1 MKNKFLYMMMTMG
14 LFIFASCEVEDPF
27 KTIVSENSIKING
40 SINNRTIFG
49 GFGAA
54 GVGGKIP
61 SFNVVVEGDASDVT
75 ITNRYRLEG
84 GTVDFTHV
92 VGTYPVV
99 DGVAAIPDIALTE
112 LREAI
117 DPFITG
123 TANDGS
129 NVFLIDA
136 GGERR
141 VLPVSFAATFISVND
156 DIYTPYISASIT
168 SGIPSFEI
176 RVTNNLAA
184 VTIVNRYTLPGP
196 GTGAGGV
203 AVTKDQTITFAPALV
218 VDGVTGRVTV
228 PGVALASL
236 RQGTDPVIT
245 SLSDSGT
252 NYIRI
257 TAGGVTKQYT
267 IIWE

>member
-1 MKNKFLYMMMTMG
+1 MKNKFLYIMMTMG
-14 LFIFASCEVEDPF
+14 LLLFASCEVEDPF
-27 KTIVSENSIKING
+27 KTIVSDNSILING
-40 SINNRTIFG
+40 SINNRTIQG

-61 SFNVVVEGDASDVT
+61 SFEVHVGGGATSVT

-84 GTVDFTHV
+84 GSTDLFHV
-92 VGTYPVV
+92 VGTYTVTA
-99 DGVAAIPDIALTE
+99 GVAAIPDIALSE
-112 LREAI
+112 LREGA
-117 DPFITG
+117 DPVITG

-141 VLPVSFAATFISVND
+141 VLPVTFGATFISVDD

-168 SGIPSFEI
+168 TGIPSFEI
-176 RVTNNLAA
+176 RVTNNLAT

-196 GTGAGGV
+196 GTGAGGA
-203 AVTKDQTITFAPALV
+203 AVTKDQTLTFAPALA

-228 PGVALASL
+228 PGIALAAL
-236 RQGTDPVIT
+236 RQPADPAIT
-245 SLSDSGT
+245 SLSDCGT

-267 IIWE
+267 IVWE